1 MGRKNIALI
10 AGGDSGE
17 YVISIA
23 SSRMIRENIDPAV
36 YQVYL
41 IVMKGKKWVWQ
52 KDDGTEVDV
61 DRNDF
66 SVMDGER
73 KIHFHCAF
81 ITIHGTP
88 GENGKL
94 QGYFDLLNI
103 PYNTAGLL
111 ASALTFNKHY
121 CNLVVARLGFP
132 VPRSIKLTR
141 GRNYTAGEV
150 LKSVTLPVFVK
161 PNEGGSSL
169 GMSRVHKPEDLMAA
183 IEVAFDHDRDVLV
196 EEYLDGVELTCGV
209 FQYKGEV
216 KALPVT
222 EIVSKTKAEFFDYEA
237 KYTPGAA
244 DEITPAR
251 ISDELT
257 ARVKESA
264 AFLYEALDM
273 KGLTRFDFI
282 YSRDT
287 LFFIEVNVTPGMTE
301 TSIVPQQAAVDGI
314 SNRQLFSMI
323 LEEALSRK

>member
-23 SSRMIRENIDPAV
+23 SSRMIRENIDPAK
-36 YQVYL
+36 YRVYL
-41 IVMKGKKWVWQ
+41 IVIQGKKWVWQ
-52 KDDGTEVDV
+52 KDDGTEVSV

-66 SVMDGER
+66 SVLDGR
-73 KIHFHCAF
+73 HRIIFDAAF

-94 QGYFDLLNI
+94 QGYFDLLQI
-103 PYNTAGLL
+103 PYTTAGVL

-132 VPRSIKLTR
+132 VPRSVKLSR
-141 GRNYTAGEV
+141 GLDYSAGEV
-150 LKSVTLPVFVK
+150 LKSVNLPVFVK

-169 GMSRVHKPEDLMAA
+169 GMTRVHKPGELPAA
-183 IEVAFDHDRDVLV
+183 VRLAFDHDRDVLV
-196 EEYLDGVELTCGV
+196 EELLVGAELTCGV

-251 ISDELT
+251 ITEELT
-257 ARVKESA
+257 SKVKESA
-264 AFLYEALDM
+264 VFLYKALGL

-282 YSRDT
+282 YSRDI

-301 TSIVPQQAAVDGI
+301 TSIVPQQAAIEGI
-314 SNRQLFSMI
+314 SNRELFSML
-323 LEEALSRK
+323 LEEALSGQ